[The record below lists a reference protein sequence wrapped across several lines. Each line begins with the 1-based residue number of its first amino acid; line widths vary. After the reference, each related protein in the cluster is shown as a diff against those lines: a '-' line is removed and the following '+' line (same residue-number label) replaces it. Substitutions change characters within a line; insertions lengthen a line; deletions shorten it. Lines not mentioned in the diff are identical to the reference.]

1 MSLCRMTFHV
11 AAYLKPILVQVHAYV
26 ALPGGRTGYL
36 SELRSGSEVLVADA
50 GGRTRTAL
58 VGRAKIERRP
68 LLLVEVSGPCGWG
81 GASSGS
87 AEMLYGSAA
96 WCIARRLSWSSW
108 ASTSLLRPI

>member
-1 MSLCRMTFHV
+1 MPVHTCVTLPNDVLHWPAAGMFS
-11 AAYLKPILVQVHAYV
+11 AYLKPVLMQVHAYV

-68 LLLVEVSGPCGWG
+68 LMLVEVSGP
-81 GASSGS
+81 
-87 AEMLYGSAA
+87 
-96 WCIARRLSWSSW
+96 
-108 ASTSLLRPI
+108 